1 MAENKKLRPGTLVY
15 TFSKKTNWDGPRP
28 LARQVAILIK
38 PIKMEV
44 FDRLASNH
52 KAIKDG
58 WSAFSTE
65 DGRIKRTNRYLL
77 PIK

>member
-38 PIKMEV
+38 PIKMEMYIS
-44 FDRLASNH
+44 RARRSSE
-52 KAIKDG
+52 IKDG
-58 WSAFSTE
+58 WLVFSTE
-65 DGRIKRTNRYLL
+65 DGRVRRTNRYLL